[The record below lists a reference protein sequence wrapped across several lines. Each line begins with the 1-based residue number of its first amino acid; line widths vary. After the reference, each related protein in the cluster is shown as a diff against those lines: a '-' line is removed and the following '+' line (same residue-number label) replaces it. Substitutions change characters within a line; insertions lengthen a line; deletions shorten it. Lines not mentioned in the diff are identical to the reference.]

1 MISSM
6 LKDTFNRNHHY
17 LRISLTDVCN
27 FRCLYCMP
35 EDAQFMPSA
44 RLMSADE
51 IEQIARIF
59 VAQGVDKI
67 RLTGGEPLVRKDA
80 ADIMR
85 RLGKLP
91 VELTMTTNGMLLHQ
105 YVEVMQEAGMTSV
118 NISLDTLQAQKFLQI
133 TKRDAFYQVR
143 QNIDLM
149 LEKGFRVK
157 VNCVALRGWNDDE
170 VIDFVGL
177 TKELPLH
184 IRFIEFMPFKG
195 NQWAGASVYPYEE
208 LIQQISEQFD
218 IVKLKDELHDTTR
231 KFKVIGHTGTF
242 AVITTMSQPFCSG
255 CNRLR
260 LTADGKMKN
269 CLFSENESDI
279 LGPFRRGEDILPII
293 QQNVL
298 DKKKETG
305 GQLLRKYEEMDS
317 EKIVNRSMVHI
328 GG

>member
-1 MISSM
+1 
-6 LKDTFNRNHHY
+6 
-17 LRISLTDVCN
+17 
-27 FRCLYCMP
+27 
-35 EDAQFMPSA
+35 
-44 RLMSADE
+44 
-51 IEQIARIF
+51 
-59 VAQGVDKI
+59 
-67 RLTGGEPLVRKDA
+67 
-80 ADIMR
+80 
-85 RLGKLP
+85 
-91 VELTMTTNGMLLHQ
+91 
-105 YVEVMQEAGMTSV
+105 
-118 NISLDTLQAQKFLQI
+118 LDTLQAQKFLQI

-195 NQWAGASVYPYEE
+195 NQWEGASVYPYEE